1 MSRQDFREDFSFS
14 SPEGP
19 ANDPIAIACYR
30 WPAVGKAIGIV
41 QISHGMGEHSLRY
54 ADLAAHLNQA
64 GFHVYAN
71 DHRGHGSTASTKEAL
86 GDFGIGGWNALV
98 EDMARLTQLARERE
112 GTLPIV
118 LLGHSMGSFATQAY
132 LLDHSDLIAAAV
144 LSGSAAVDKLQMN
157 SSGDADLTAINR
169 AFEPARTPF
178 DWLSRDPAQVDK
190 YVADPLCGFGVIARS
205 MATMAAAS
213 QRIIDPPQLA
223 RIRKDLPIW
232 IMAGDKDPINHNL
245 EWLQPV
251 AERYRATGIKD
262 VTEKYYRDGR
272 HEMFNETN
280 HAEVYRDLLEW
291 LHRALRL

>member
-1 MSRQDFREDFSFS
+1 MAREDFSFS

-19 ANDPIAIACYR
+19 GNQPIEVACYQ
-30 WPAVGKAIGIV
+30 WPAVGKPIGIV

-54 ADLAAHLNQA
+54 ADLAGFLNQA

-71 DHRGHGSTASTKEAL
+71 DHRGHGRTAKSKEAL
-86 GDFGIGGWNALV
+86 GDFGIEGWNALV
-98 EDMARLTQLARERE
+98 EDMARLTRLAHQRE
-112 GTLPIV
+112 GALPVV

-132 LLDHSDLIAAAV
+132 LLDHSGLIAAAV

-157 SSGDADLTAINR
+157 SSGDADLTALNR
-169 AFEPARTPF
+169 EFEPARTPF
-178 DWLSRDPAQVDK
+178 DWLSRDHAEVDK
-190 YVADPLCGFGVIARS
+190 YIADPLCGFGVIARS

-213 QRIIDPPQLA
+213 MRIIDPAQLS
-223 RIRKDLPIW
+223 RIRKDLSIY

-245 EWLQPV
+245 EWLRPV
-251 AERYRATGIKD
+251 AERYRAAGIKD

-280 HAEVYRDLLEW
+280 RAEVYSDLLEW
-291 LHRALRL
+291 IRRALRV